1 MTGAAL
7 VGVLVLQAALT
18 LRLSNSAFQDEATY
32 VFAGHR
38 VLALWLHGTPTYDDY
53 PSYFSGAPFL
63 YPVAAAVADGVG
75 GLEAARALSLICAL
89 VTTALLYLVARRLFD
104 PAVAVAAAFV
114 FAVSEP
120 TLVIGRLATY
130 DAAALLLVALAVW
143 IGVRWSTSS
152 LPTLAVMPPVL
163 VLAIFTKYAALLYVP
178 AAIAVTAIAVA
189 RDRGRRP
196 ALIHAATVTGLVAAL
211 SAAFLAAAP
220 QLWDGM
226 FSTTLHRSPGGDTRW
241 EVASDAAAFVG
252 LAMLIAGA
260 GAVLYCRTNSPVPL
274 DTTPRF
280 LRILLAAVLLATGLA
295 APVNQ
300 MVAQTA
306 VSLHKHVGFG
316 LWFAA
321 PLAGVVLMGLLRTR
335 SWWWVG
341 IVAALCIGLVWNG
354 MTQSVHKF
362 HDWPDSAE
370 VVSTLR
376 TMVRPDSGRYLVEEH
391 EVPRYY
397 LRDVTEPY
405 QWIGTQYF
413 EYSDPQGA
421 TLSGLPAYEAAIR
434 DGYFDAVVL
443 RYGPTGDLDVRLAE
457 QLSASGRYDLVL
469 QRPYET
475 GFGAAQWQIWQRMG
489 SR

>member
-1 MTGAAL
+1 MTGAVL

-18 LRLSNSAFQDEATY
+18 VRLSNSAFQDEATY

-38 VLALWLHGTPTYDDY
+38 VLALWLHGTPTYDHY
-53 PSYFSGAPFL
+53 SSYFSGAPFL
-63 YPVAAAVADGVG
+63 YPVVAAVADGVD
-75 GLEAARALSLICAL
+75 GLEAARALSLMCAL
-89 VTTALLYLVARRLFD
+89 VTTVLLYLVGRRLFD

-114 FAVSEP
+114 FAVAEP
-120 TLVIGRLATY
+120 TLVMGRLATY

-152 LPTLAVMPPVL
+152 LPALVLMPPVL

-252 LAMLIAGA
+252 LALLIAGV
-260 GAVLYCRTNSPVPL
+260 GAVLYCRKNPPIPL
-274 DTTPRF
+274 DATPRP
-280 LRILLAAVLLATGLA
+280 LRILLAVVLLAAGLA

-300 MVAQTA
+300 ILTQTTQ
-306 VSLHKHVGFG
+306 SLHKHVGFG

-321 PLAGVVLMGLLRTR
+321 PLAGVALMGLLRTR
-335 SWWWVG
+335 SWWRVA
-341 IVAALCIGLVWNG
+341 ILAALCVGLVWNG
-354 MTQSVHKF
+354 MTQSARKF
-362 HDWPDSAE
+362 QDWPDSAE

-397 LRDVTEPY
+397 LRDITEPY
-405 QWIGTQYF
+405 QWIGTYYF
-413 EYSDPQGA
+413 TYSDRQGA
-421 TLSGLPAYEAAIR
+421 TLTGLPAYEAAIR

-443 RYGPTGDLDVRLAE
+443 RYGPTADLDLRLAE
-457 QLSASGRYDLVL
+457 LLDASDRYELVGEW
-469 QRPYET
+469 PYET
-475 GFGAAQWQIWQRMG
+475 AFGAAQWQIWQRMD
-489 SR
+489 R